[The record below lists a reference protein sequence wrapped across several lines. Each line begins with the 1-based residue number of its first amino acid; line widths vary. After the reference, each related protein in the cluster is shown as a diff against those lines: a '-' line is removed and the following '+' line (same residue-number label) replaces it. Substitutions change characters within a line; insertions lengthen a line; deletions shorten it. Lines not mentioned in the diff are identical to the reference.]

1 VGVDVMPGTVT
12 ALVGP
17 VRARLW
23 RALGG
28 DQRGALVEGLDAAA
42 VRVDSEGRVA
52 DLNARA
58 AAVLGVDRRGALGR
72 PLSAVAPALSAPDG
86 GVVELSVD
94 GDRRLFELSTPT
106 GDPADGGG
114 WLVARDVTEAER
126 DRRLLANVAD
136 PVYMTDADGTVVDVT
151 DALVEELGY
160 DRERLVG
167 AHVGEFTTEAA
178 YEAGVAVVED
188 LLAAGEDRGSLEGEA
203 VTADG
208 DRRLY
213 RDHVRLVRDDDGAL
227 AWTVH
232 SVRDVSRQ
240 RARERELE
248 QYETI
253 VETVPVGVFVVD
265 EAGVVVTSN
274 EQGAAMLGYD
284 REDLEGTT
292 IDELKRRGVVDAS
305 FPDAATLVDALV
317 DGEGEAAAR
326 TYELAVQPADGGDH
340 RVAELEVAPQPGTEL
355 SGFIGV
361 LRDVTDRQDR
371 LDELEQYEAIMEV
384 LPDPVYATDAE
395 GRLTFV
401 NRAFE
406 EQLGYDRE
414 TADMHFSEFTTPE
427 DTESILELLR
437 EMVADDGPER
447 ATAGIVVVTTDGR
460 QLRVEDSIALLPGD
474 GGFGGSAGVLRD
486 VTERKR
492 RQEVLTVMN
501 RALRH
506 NLRTNV
512 TSIVG
517 YADLL
522 DREVDGEAETFVE
535 RIRGS
540 ADWLA
545 KLGDTLRTL
554 QRAIEANI
562 TEDVGV
568 DVEAV
573 VEAVA
578 EDARGDHP
586 EADVTVHVATSGSL
600 EAGWPLAYALD
611 NVVENAIV
619 HNDTDEPQVDV
630 WIADAPREGWVD
642 IHVEDDGPGIPDDER
657 EVVVGDAA
665 ITQLQHGSGIGLW
678 LTRWLV
684 EVFDG
689 EVVIEDDDPRGTVV
703 TLRLPRSATA

>member
-1 VGVDVMPGTVT
+1 MLPAILGTVA
-12 ALVGP
+12 ALAGRA
-17 VRARLW
+17 RARLW

-28 DQRGALVEGLDAAA
+28 DRRGALVETLDDAA
-42 VRVDSEGRVA
+42 VHLDERGQVT
-52 DLNARA
+52 DLNSRA
-58 AAVLGVDRRGALGR
+58 AALLDVDRRTALGQ
-72 PLSAVAPALSAPDG
+72 PLAELEPSLEPPHEGA
-86 GVVELSVD
+86 VELSVD
-94 GDRRLFELSTPT
+94 GEDRRFELSTPT
-106 GDPADGGG
+106 GDPAADGG
-114 WLVARDVTEAER
+114 WLLLRDATDAER
-126 DRRLLANVAD
+126 NRRVLEHVAD
-136 PVYMTDADGTVVDVT
+136 AVYMTDPDGVILAVS
-151 DALVEELGY
+151 DALVEELGH
-160 DRERLVG
+160 DREQFVGSHVSEFVDADAYDDAVESIQSLV
-167 AHVGEFTTEAA
+167 E
-178 YEAGVAVVED
+178 
-188 LLAAGEDRGSLEGEA
+188 AGEDRGTFEGE
-203 VTADG
+203 VETADG
-208 DRRLY
+208 DTQRY
-213 RDHVRLVRDDDGAL
+213 EDHVRLVYEGGDL
-227 AWTVH
+227 ARTVH
-232 SVRDVSRQ
+232 SVRDVGAR

-265 EAGVVVTSN
+265 EDGAVVTSN

-284 REDLEGTT
+284 RADLEGTAV
-292 IDELKRRGVVDAS
+292 DDLKRQGVVDAS
-305 FPDAATLVDALV
+305 FPDAETLVDALV
-317 DGEGEAAAR
+317 DGEGDPTAR
-326 TYELAVQPADGGDH
+326 TYELTVQPAGAGDE
-340 RVAELEVAPQPGTEL
+340 RVAELEVAPQPDSEL

-406 EQLGYDRE
+406 EQLGYDRDG
-414 TADMHFSEFTTPE
+414 ADMHFSEFTTPE

-437 EMVADDGPER
+437 EMVADDGSER
-447 ATAGIVVVTTDGR
+447 ATAEIVVVTSDGR
-460 QLRVEDSIALLPGD
+460 QLSVEDSIALLPGD

-522 DREVDGEAETFVE
+522 DREVDGEAESFVQ
-535 RIRGS
+535 RIRDS

-562 TEDVGV
+562 TEEVGV
-568 DVEAV
+568 DVEEV
-573 VEAVA
+573 VDSVA
-578 EDARGDHP
+578 EEAHEDHP
-586 EADVTVHVATSGSL
+586 EADVEVHVATSGVL

-611 NVVENAIV
+611 NVVENAVV

-657 EVVVGDAA
+657 EIVMGDAA

-689 EVVIEDDDPRGTVV
+689 ELVIEDNDPRGTVV
-703 TLRLPRSATA
+703 TLRLPRSAAG

>member
-1 VGVDVMPGTVT
+1 MSPGIPGTVA
-12 ALVGP
+12 ALAGEA
-17 VRARLW
+17 RARLW

-28 DQRGALVEGLDAAA
+28 DQRGALVETLDDAA
-42 VRVDSEGRVA
+42 VRVDERGQVA
-52 DLNARA
+52 DLNPRA
-58 AAVLGVDRRGALGR
+58 ARLLGVDRRTALGQSLAELE
-72 PLSAVAPALSAPDG
+72 PSLEPPHEEF
-86 GVVELSVD
+86 VELSVD
-94 GDRRLFELSTPT
+94 GEDRRFELSTPT

-114 WLVARDVTEAER
+114 WLLLDDVTDAER
-126 DRRLLANVAD
+126 DRRVLEHVAD
-136 PVYMTDADGTVVDVT
+136 PVYMTDDEGVVLAVSE
-151 DALVEELGY
+151 ALVEELGY
-160 DRERLVG
+160 DRGQVVGSHVSEFLGEDADETGVDSVRSLV
-167 AHVGEFTTEAA
+167 
-178 YEAGVAVVED
+178 EAGE
-188 LLAAGEDRGSLEGEA
+188 ERGVFESE
-203 VTADG
+203 VTTADG
-208 DRRLY
+208 DTRRY
-213 RDHVRLVRDDDGAL
+213 EDHVRLVYEDGDL

-232 SVRDVSRQ
+232 SVRDVDAR
-240 RARERELE
+240 RTRERE

-253 VETVPVGVFVVD
+253 VETVPVGVFAVD
-265 EAGVVVTSN
+265 EDGAVVTSN
-274 EQGAAMLGYD
+274 QQGAAMLGYD
-284 REDLEGTT
+284 RDDLEGTT
-292 IDELKRRGVVDAS
+292 VDGLKRRGVVDAS
-305 FPDAATLVDALV
+305 FPDAETLVDALG
-317 DGEGEAAAR
+317 DGEGDPAAR
-326 TYELAVQPADGGDH
+326 SYELTVQPADGGDE
-340 RVAELEVAPQPGTEL
+340 RVAELEVAPQPDPEL
-355 SGFIGV
+355 AGFIGV

-371 LDELEQYEAIMEV
+371 FDELEQYEAIMEV

-406 EQLGYDRE
+406 EQLGYDRAAE
-414 TADMHFSEFTTPE
+414 MHFSEFTTPE

-447 ATAGIVVVTTDGR
+447 TTAEIVVVTSDGR

-522 DREVDGEAETFVE
+522 DREVDGEAESFVQ
-535 RIRGS
+535 RIRDS

-562 TEDVGV
+562 TDEVGV
-568 DVEAV
+568 DVEEV
-573 VEAVA
+573 VDSVADEAR
-578 EDARGDHP
+578 EDHP
-586 EADVTVHVATSGSL
+586 EAGVEVHVATSGVL

-611 NVVENAIV
+611 NVVENAVV
-619 HNDTDEPQVDV
+619 HNDTDAPQVDV

-657 EVVVGDAA
+657 EIVMGDAA

-689 EVVIEDDDPRGTVV
+689 EVVIEDNDPRGTVV
-703 TLRLPRSATA
+703 TLRLPRSAAA